1 MTEKRFTVQS
11 SYLGL
16 YTIFDGKE
24 MKPLSSRDCVD
35 LLNAQH
41 EENQRL
47 KKAEILANYRGEMV
61 GFATALLD
69 DLGSQT
75 MREMW
80 REFREEKYREWRE
93 LE

>member
-1 MTEKRFTVQS
+1 MTEKRFN
-11 SYLGL
+11 L
-16 YTIFDGKE
+16 
-24 MKPLSSRDCVD
+24 VD
-35 LLNAQH
+35 LLETLAIADGDECKYYQNCNDDFMSLCKELNALH

-80 REFREEKYREWRE
+80 SEFREEKYK
-93 LE
+93 

>member
-41 EENQRL
+41 EEIQKL
-47 KKAEILANYRGEMV
+47 KSERDFYKEHCESEG
-61 GFATALLD
+61 LLYD
-69 DLGSQT
+69 
-75 MREMW
+75 
-80 REFREEKYREWRE
+80 
-93 LE
+93 